1 MSAAR
6 GRIRGE
12 DFVLRLELGKETL
25 YEGLVSELP
34 FPLQIGRQDTC
45 RWKVPQEERSVSG
58 LHAEVALKR
67 KSLVVRDLGSR
78 NGLYVMGV
86 RVTEQRLAP
95 GVQVSLGECRL
106 IAEKNRFAR
115 ASRIL
120 PFHRLERVSGVQSG
134 SFYNLTETVT
144 VIGHDDK
151 IEGGIPCAGDILVS
165 KRHAEI
171 QRKPDDTCWI
181 RDLGSKNGTL
191 VNGVPLKDTERLLRD
206 GDRIAVADVEFR
218 FWDRTVEHARGHLL
232 VKICIALATAA
243 ICGSLYFAWQ
253 TIWPSAK
260 SMLRRAQTFEI
271 AGRFDDADR
280 ILEGAGS
287 ARGGEYYKAEI
298 ERKRAELKIWRHTL
312 SVWSAAKEAIL
323 KRDWVRASKA
333 LGAILNGTTEH
344 WGWNST
350 TAPREK
356 LRART
361 IKDVLDVFLDAQAAL
376 GGTLRTGEEGHER
389 AAFADRLGRM
399 EEMLKNPAWTS
410 DLPTGKLREDLEDQC
425 GAFRRLIADLDDVER
440 VASSI
445 RAPSGGRPT
454 LAEISRP
461 LDALD
466 AEIAKLRDISSK
478 SARREAERRVA
489 AGKAGR
495 KFVTS
500 PIVSQRCD
508 RYLPVLE
515 RFMEARAAFRE
526 NLRHVVEG
534 HYASLSRE
542 LPFPSEQ
549 QCATHPHFGDMK
561 RALIAVNDELCGP
574 LKNRVR
580 DQLSRL
586 GSESASKSL
595 SKCLLPLFDKTTMG
609 AVTGC
614 DSLSGK
620 RPRTSRPAFSGKYDE
635 IVGLETFAGYLRD
648 IETERAY
655 PDGDGLACPVPK
667 LCRICALLRQVSRFK
682 TFLSHPDV
690 DFLVGLDS
698 PGTNLLAEASAVVL
712 EIDGKRELVVDSL
725 WNAPEKPL
733 RGRIISR
740 GIALALDTEIH
751 FGDDAVAA
759 LKADMKALTAE
770 ILALKRKI
778 DSDPDNVTACRP
790 AILAMGIPGLNG
802 VNALWD
808 QESKAKETSK

>member
-1 MSAAR
+1 MSAVKSR
-6 GRIRGE
+6 MRGE
-12 DFVLRLELGKETL
+12 DFLLRLELGKDTL

-34 FPLQIGRQDTC
+34 IPFQIGRQDTC

-58 LHAEVALKR
+58 LHAEVMFKR
-67 KSLVVRDLGSR
+67 RALVVRDLGSR
-78 NGLYVMGV
+78 NGLYVMGA

-120 PFHRLERVSGVQSG
+120 PYHRLERMSGVQSG

-232 VKICIALATAA
+232 VKICVALATAA

-260 SMLRRAQTFEI
+260 SMLRRAQTFEV
-271 AGRFDDADR
+271 AGRFDDADK
-280 ILEGAGS
+280 ILESAGT

-298 ERKRAELKIWRHTL
+298 DRKRAELKIWRHTL
-312 SVWSAAKEAIL
+312 SVWKAAQDAIAD
-323 KRDWVRASKA
+323 RNWVLASKA

-361 IKDVLDVFLDAQAAL
+361 IKDILDVFLDSQAAL

-389 AAFADRLGRM
+389 TALALRLEQMEAA
-399 EEMLKNPAWTS
+399 LKNPAWTPE
-410 DLPTGKLREDLEDQC
+410 LPTGKLREDLEGQC
-425 GAFRRLIADLDDVER
+425 EAFRHLIADLDAVER
-440 VASSI
+440 VAAAI
-445 RAPSGGRPT
+445 RAPVGVRPT
-454 LAEISRP
+454 LADVSRP

-466 AEIAKLRDISSK
+466 DEISRLREISENST
-478 SARREAERRVA
+478 RREAER
-489 AGKAGR
+489 

-500 PIVSQRCD
+500 KIVSQRCYM
-508 RYLPVLE
+508 YLPVLE
-515 RFMEARAAFRE
+515 RFIEARTAFRK
-526 NLRHVVEG
+526 NLNRVVAG
-534 HYASLSRE
+534 DYDGLSRE

-549 QCATHPHFGDMK
+549 QCAIHPQFGEMR
-561 RALIAVNDELCGP
+561 RALLVANEELCGS
-574 LKNRVR
+574 LKNRIR
-580 DQLSRL
+580 DQLSRI
-586 GSESASKSL
+586 GMENVSGTVP
-595 SKCLLPLFDKTTMG
+595 KCLGPFFDKSTM
-609 AVTGC
+609 ASVLGC
-614 DSLSGK
+614 DSLSGR
-620 RPRTSRPAFSGKYDE
+620 RPKASRSDFSGKYDE

-648 IETERAY
+648 IETERNY
-655 PDGDGLACPVPK
+655 PDGEGLAGPQPT
-667 LCRICALLRQVSRFK
+667 LCRICAVLRQISRFK

-690 DFLVGLDS
+690 EFLVGLDTA
-698 PGTNLLAEASAVVL
+698 GTNRLAEAASMAL
-712 EIDGKRELVVDSL
+712 EIDGKRELLVDSL
-725 WNAPEKPL
+725 WNVPEKPL
-733 RGRIISR
+733 RARIISR
-740 GIALALDTEIH
+740 GIALAHDTEMH
-751 FGDDAVAA
+751 LGADAPSA
-759 LKADMKALTAE
+759 LKADMKRLASD
-770 ILALKRKI
+770 ISALKRKI
-778 DSDPDNVTACRP
+778 DADPENVTVCRP
-790 AILAMGIPGLNG
+790 AILAIGIPGLNG

-808 QESKAKETSK
+808 QESRVKEAAK

>member
-1 MSAAR
+1 MSAVKSR
-6 GRIRGE
+6 MRGE
-12 DFVLRLELGKETL
+12 DFLLRLELGKDTL

-34 FPLQIGRQDTC
+34 IPFQIGRQDTC

-58 LHAEVALKR
+58 LHAEVMFKR
-67 KSLVVRDLGSR
+67 RALVVRDLGSR
-78 NGLYVMGV
+78 NGLYVMGA

-120 PFHRLERVSGVQSG
+120 PYHRLERMSGVQSG

-232 VKICIALATAA
+232 VKICVALATAA

-260 SMLRRAQTFEI
+260 SMLRRAQTFEV
-271 AGRFDDADR
+271 AGRFDDADK
-280 ILEGAGS
+280 ILESAGT

-298 ERKRAELKIWRHTL
+298 DRKRAELKIWRHTL
-312 SVWSAAKEAIL
+312 SVWKAAQDAIAD
-323 KRDWVRASKA
+323 RNWVLASKA

-361 IKDVLDVFLDAQAAL
+361 IKDILDVFLDSQAAL
-376 GGTLRTGEEGHER
+376 GGMLRTGEEGHER
-389 AAFADRLGRM
+389 TALALRLEQMEAA
-399 EEMLKNPAWTS
+399 LKNPAWTPE
-410 DLPTGKLREDLEDQC
+410 LPTGKLREDLEGQC
-425 GAFRRLIADLDDVER
+425 EAFRHLIADLDAVER
-440 VASSI
+440 VAAAI
-445 RAPSGGRPT
+445 RAPVGVRPT
-454 LAEISRP
+454 LADVSRP

-466 AEIAKLRDISSK
+466 DEISRLREISENST
-478 SARREAERRVA
+478 RREAER
-489 AGKAGR
+489 

-500 PIVSQRCD
+500 KIVSQRCYM
-508 RYLPVLE
+508 YLPVLE
-515 RFMEARAAFRE
+515 RFIEARTAFRK
-526 NLRHVVEG
+526 NLNRVVAG
-534 HYASLSRE
+534 DYDGLSRE

-549 QCATHPHFGDMK
+549 QCAIHPQFGEMR
-561 RALIAVNDELCGP
+561 RALLVANEELCGS
-574 LKNRVR
+574 LKNRIR
-580 DQLSRL
+580 DQLSRI
-586 GSESASKSL
+586 GMENVSGTVP
-595 SKCLLPLFDKTTMG
+595 KCLGPFFVKSTM
-609 AVTGC
+609 ASVLGC
-614 DSLSGK
+614 DSLSGR
-620 RPRTSRPAFSGKYDE
+620 RPKASRSDFSGKYDE

-648 IETERAY
+648 IETERNY
-655 PDGDGLACPVPK
+655 PDGEGLAGPQPT
-667 LCRICALLRQVSRFK
+667 LCRICAVLRQISRFK

-690 DFLVGLDS
+690 EFLVGLDTA
-698 PGTNLLAEASAVVL
+698 GTNRLAEAASMAL
-712 EIDGKRELVVDSL
+712 EIDGKRELLVDSL
-725 WNAPEKPL
+725 WNVPEKPL
-733 RGRIISR
+733 RARIISR
-740 GIALALDTEIH
+740 GIALALDTEMH
-751 FGDDAVAA
+751 LGADAPSA
-759 LKADMKALTAE
+759 LKADMKRLASD
-770 ILALKRKI
+770 ISALKRKI
-778 DSDPDNVTACRP
+778 DADPENVTVCRP
-790 AILAMGIPGLNG
+790 AILAIGIPGLNG

-808 QESKAKETSK
+808 QESRVKEAAK

>member
-1 MSAAR
+1 MSAVKSR
-6 GRIRGE
+6 MRGE
-12 DFVLRLELGKETL
+12 DFLLRLELGKDTL

-34 FPLQIGRQDTC
+34 IPFQIGRQDTC

-58 LHAEVALKR
+58 LHAEVMFKR
-67 KSLVVRDLGSR
+67 RALVVRDLGSR
-78 NGLYVMGV
+78 NGLYVMGA

-120 PFHRLERVSGVQSG
+120 PYHRLERMSGVQSG

-232 VKICIALATAA
+232 VKICVALATAA

-260 SMLRRAQTFEI
+260 SMLRRAQTFEV
-271 AGRFDDADR
+271 AGRFDDADK
-280 ILEGAGS
+280 ILESAGT

-298 ERKRAELKIWRHTL
+298 DRKRAELKIWRHTL
-312 SVWSAAKEAIL
+312 SVWKAAQDAIAD
-323 KRDWVRASKA
+323 RNWVLASKA

-361 IKDVLDVFLDAQAAL
+361 IKDILDVFLDSQAAL

-389 AAFADRLGRM
+389 TALALRLEQMEAA
-399 EEMLKNPAWTS
+399 LKNPAWTPE
-410 DLPTGKLREDLEDQC
+410 LPTGKLREDLEGQC
-425 GAFRRLIADLDDVER
+425 EAFRHLIADLDAVER
-440 VASSI
+440 VAAAI
-445 RAPSGGRPT
+445 RAPVGVRPT
-454 LAEISRP
+454 LADVSRP

-466 AEIAKLRDISSK
+466 DEISRLREISENST
-478 SARREAERRVA
+478 RREAER
-489 AGKAGR
+489 

-500 PIVSQRCD
+500 KIVSQRCYM
-508 RYLPVLE
+508 YLPVLE
-515 RFMEARAAFRE
+515 RFIEARTAFRK
-526 NLRHVVEG
+526 NLNRVVAG
-534 HYASLSRE
+534 DYDGLSRE

-549 QCATHPHFGDMK
+549 QCAIHPQFGEMR
-561 RALIAVNDELCGP
+561 RALLVANEELCGS
-574 LKNRVR
+574 LKNRIR
-580 DQLSRL
+580 DQLSRI
-586 GSESASKSL
+586 GMENVSGTVP
-595 SKCLLPLFDKTTMG
+595 KCLGPFFDKSTM
-609 AVTGC
+609 ASVLGC
-614 DSLSGK
+614 DSLSGR
-620 RPRTSRPAFSGKYDE
+620 RPKASRSDFSGKYDE

-648 IETERAY
+648 IETERNY
-655 PDGDGLACPVPK
+655 PDGEGLAGPQPT
-667 LCRICALLRQVSRFK
+667 LCRICAVLRQISRFK

-690 DFLVGLDS
+690 EFLVGLDTA
-698 PGTNLLAEASAVVL
+698 GTNRLAEAASMAL
-712 EIDGKRELVVDSL
+712 EIDGKRELLVDSL
-725 WNAPEKPL
+725 WNVPEKPL
-733 RGRIISR
+733 RARIISR
-740 GIALALDTEIH
+740 GIALALDTEMH
-751 FGDDAVAA
+751 LGADAPSA
-759 LKADMKALTAE
+759 LKADMKRLASD
-770 ILALKRKI
+770 ISALKRKI
-778 DSDPDNVTACRP
+778 DADPENVTVCRP
-790 AILAMGIPGLNG
+790 AILAIGIPGLNG

-808 QESKAKETSK
+808 QESRVKEAAK

>member
-1 MSAAR
+1 MSAMK
-6 GRIRGE
+6 GRMRGE
-12 DFVLRLELGKETL
+12 DFLLRLELGKDTL

-34 FPLQIGRQDTC
+34 IPLQIGRQDTC

-67 KSLVVRDLGSR
+67 KTLVVRDLGSR
-78 NGLYVMGV
+78 NGLYVMGS

-95 GVQVSLGECRL
+95 GVQVSIGECRL
-106 IAEKNRFAR
+106 IAERNRFAR
-115 ASRIL
+115 MSRIR
-120 PFHRLERVSGVQSG
+120 PFHRLERVSGIQSG
-134 SFYNLTETVT
+134 SFYNLTEPVT

-151 IEGGIPCAGDILVS
+151 VKGGIPCAGDILVS

-191 VNGVPLKDTERLLRD
+191 VNGVPLKDTERMLRD

-260 SMLRRAQTFEI
+260 SMIRRAQAFEV

-280 ILEGAGS
+280 VLEGAGS
-287 ARGGEYYKAEI
+287 ARGGEYYKSEI
-298 ERKRAELKIWRHTL
+298 DRKRAELKVWRHTL
-312 SVWSAAKEAIL
+312 RVWKVAKESIAE
-323 KRDWVRASKA
+323 RDWVYASKA

-356 LRART
+356 LRARA
-361 IKDVLDVFLDAQAAL
+361 IKDVLDVFLDAQTAL

-389 AAFADRLGRM
+389 AALAAHLGRM
-399 EEMLKNPAWTS
+399 ETALRHPAWTE

-425 GAFRRLIADLDDVER
+425 GAFRHLIADLVAVER
-440 VASSI
+440 VADSI
-445 RAPSGGRPT
+445 RAPSAVSPA
-454 LAEISRP
+454 LSDVARP

-466 AEIAKLRDISSK
+466 GEISSLRELYAK
-478 SARREAERRVA
+478 NAAREAARREAA
-489 AGKAGR
+489 KKAGR

-500 PIVSQRCD
+500 TIVSRRCD

-515 RFMEARAAFRE
+515 RFVEARAAFRE
-526 NLRHVVEG
+526 NIRRVVAGEYG
-534 HYASLSRE
+534 SLSRE

-549 QCATHPHFGDMK
+549 QCAIHPQFGEMR
-561 RALIAVNDELCGP
+561 RALLAANEELCGP
-574 LKNRVR
+574 LKERIR
-580 DQLSRL
+580 DQLSRIC
-586 GSESASKSL
+586 SEDSADGMDR
-595 SKCLLPLFDKTTMG
+595 CLAPLFDKATM
-609 AVTGC
+609 ASVLDC

-620 RPRTSRPAFSGKYDE
+620 RPRASRSGFAGRYDE
-635 IVGLETFAGYLRD
+635 IVGLETFAGYLRYID
-648 IETERAY
+648 TERSY
-655 PDGDGLACPVPK
+655 PEGDGLMCPVPK
-667 LCRICALLRQVSRFK
+667 LCRIGSLMRQISRFK
-682 TFLSHPDV
+682 KFMSHPDV
-690 DFLVGLDS
+690 EFLAGLDT
-698 PGTNLLAEASAVVL
+698 PGTNRLAEVSASVMEV
-712 EIDGKRELVVDSL
+712 DDRRELLVDSL

-733 RGRIISR
+733 RARIISR
-740 GIALALDTEIH
+740 GIALALDTEARL
-751 FGDDAVAA
+751 GDDAVGE
-759 LKADMKALTAE
+759 LKADMKRLGVE
-770 ILALKRKI
+770 IAALKGKI
-778 DSDPDNVTACRP
+778 DADPDNVTVCRP
-790 AILAMGIPGLNG
+790 AILKIGIPGLNG

-808 QESKAKETSK
+808 QESRVREGAR